1 MGCRAPPQQANTGL
15 VGDPGSRDERL
26 LAKAARGGDP
36 AIAPHRAKTGRVG
49 DPAIAPPRAKT
60 RRVGD
65 PASRRAGT
73 LDADTASGSVF
84 QTDHYRRSLA
94 GKRSQLDTIGVWT
107 SAAAGRIIALSC

>member
-36 AIAPHRAKTGRVG
+36 AIAPHRAKTG
-49 DPAIAPPRAKT
+49 
-60 RRVGD
+60 RVGD